1 MLRGGKI
8 LLARVVPKFVILPI
22 FLLAMPVT

>member
-8 LLARVVPKFVILPI
+8 LLAQVVPKFVILPF
-22 FLLAMPVT
+22 FLQAMPVT